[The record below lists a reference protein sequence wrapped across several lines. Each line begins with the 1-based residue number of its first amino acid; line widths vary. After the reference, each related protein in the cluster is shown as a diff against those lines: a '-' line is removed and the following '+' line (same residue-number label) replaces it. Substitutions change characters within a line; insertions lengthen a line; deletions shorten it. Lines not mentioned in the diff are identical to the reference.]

1 MPSAVCVAGRAI
13 GVISVAAGFCGEAGF
28 MLAAALVSMTVGAGV
43 ISWTAV
49 RGSTIDGVARP
60 GRKGDRFVV
69 LRVLGTLL
77 ARLRWGVGLRL

>member
-1 MPSAVCVAGRAI
+1 MPSAVRVAGRAI
-13 GVISVAAGFCGEAGF
+13 GVISVVVEFGGVAGFV
-28 MLAAALVSMTVGAGV
+28 LAAALVSVTVGAGV
-43 ISWTAV
+43 ISWIAI
-49 RGSTIDGVARP
+49 RGSTVAGVTRP